1 MRGPYREIIRSIC
14 RDDPLPTGGLHEA
27 DVLFES
33 VRLHEADVFVPLAYE
48 ANGTWGTRAR
58 AFFEDVLRIAGTEG
72 SRSADLY
79 HWSAMTFGGHWRR
92 RVAVVLGRGRVTCLR
107 RSADRGF
114 GGNDAPSA
122 EVAPDSL

>member
-1 MRGPYREIIRSIC
+1 MYCS
-14 RDDPLPTGGLHEA
+14 
-27 DVLFES
+27 
-33 VRLHEADVFVPLAYE
+33 
-48 ANGTWGTRAR
+48 
-58 AFFEDVLRIAGTEG
+58 DVLRIAGSEG
-72 SRSADLY
+72 EIFSADLY

>member
-1 MRGPYREIIRSIC
+1 MERERRG
-14 RDDPLPTGGLHEA
+14 GVGW
-27 DVLFES
+27 FES

-48 ANGTWGTRAR
+48 ANGTWGTRAQ
-58 AFFEDVLRIAGTEG
+58 AFFEDVIRIAGSEG